1 MNDPTDQIE
10 AGGGTRSG
18 KRAGPGRP
26 EVGGAVHVRLGS
38 LLPAVDKW
46 AELEGV
52 SRAEAVRQLVGRQIG
67 YELSI
72 GQVTVEPTVEQLVAR
87 HQRQEALLQAF
98 PDGEALARATH
109 ES

>member
-1 MNDPTDQIE
+1 MSRLDHATLIFDIVYGRLAISKMSTEVSMNDPTDQIE

-72 GQVTVEPTVEQLVAR
+72 GQVTVEPTV
-87 HQRQEALLQAF
+87 
-98 PDGEALARATH
+98 
-109 ES
+109 